1 MEENKK
7 IRVAITHGDT
17 NGIGYELIFKTFEEP
32 GMLEICTPIIYGSP
46 KVATYYRKML
56 DLKVQFSIIQQANE
70 AQEGRINLLTAV
82 EDDIKVDVGQPTEES
97 GTAAIMALD
106 RAISD
111 YREGLFDVLVTAPV
125 NNSNINIQ
133 NYQFPGQTKYIE
145 TCLGNSQNTM
155 DILINDRLRLTFAT
169 PCIALKD
176 VTKAI
181 SKDIIIARVSHFKE
195 VIRRDFNISNP
206 RIAVLSLNP
215 YNPEN
220 GTFGPEE
227 DQMILPAI
235 QELADNGIQ
244 AFGPYPAAEFFGEGY
259 FDEFDGILAM
269 YHDQGIA
276 PFKAIAP
283 EYGVVLTTGL
293 QLVRTASDQTVDF
306 EYAGKNAENP
316 SSFRHAIYTA
326 IDAFRNRARYDEPYE
341 NPLKKLYH
349 ERHDEGEKVRFSIP
363 KKHSGAPFTPN
374 KESKRPENNGPK
386 NINGSNNRSKD
397 NKNQDNRPQQAQE
410 ANKPQVQQQNQPVVQ
425 QQNQQAPLQQS
436 TQDTS
441 KE

>member
-1 MEENKK
+1 M
-7 IRVAITHGDT
+7 AITHGDT

-155 DILINDRLRLTFAT
+155 DILINDRLRIAFAT

-269 YHDQGIA
+269 YHDQG
-276 PFKAIAP
+276 
-283 EYGVVLTTGL
+283 
-293 QLVRTASDQTVDF
+293 
-306 EYAGKNAENP
+306 
-316 SSFRHAIYTA
+316 
-326 IDAFRNRARYDEPYE
+326 NRARYDEPYE

-410 ANKPQVQQQNQPVVQ
+410 ANKPQVQQQNQSVVQ